1 MTPANHSIHAEVFAM
16 HHPARRPPRRS
27 TVVLAALLLASAA
40 ACGKKDAAE
49 DAAPG
54 TATTAAAAVSVTDVS
69 VGKSVDADK
78 RVTDESDDFAPADV
92 IYASVA
98 TTGAASNANLT
109 ARWTF
114 EDGQT
119 VDSTTQVISPTGPA
133 ATEFHISKPGGLP
146 KGKYK
151 VQVMLNG
158 APAGTEEFEVK

>member
-1 MTPANHSIHAEVFAM
+1 MGILDKMFDRDDDKN
-16 HHPARRPPRRS
+16 RRPAWRRS
-27 TVVLAALLLASAA
+27 VALAALLLAGTA

-49 DAAPG
+49 EAAPG
-54 TATTAAAAVSVTDVS
+54 TTTTAASAVSVTDVS
-69 VGKSVDADK
+69 VGKGVDAAK
-78 RVTDESDDFAPADV
+78 RVTSESDDFAPADV

-114 EDGQT
+114 QDGQT

-151 VQVMLNG
+151 VEVLLNG
-158 APAGTEEFEVK
+158 SSAGTEEFEVK

>member
-1 MTPANHSIHAEVFAM
+1 M
-16 HHPARRPPRRS
+16 HHPTRRPAWRR
-27 TVVLAALLLASAA
+27 TAMLAALLLTGAA
-40 ACGKKDAAE
+40 ACGKKDATE

-54 TATTAAAAVSVTDVS
+54 TTTAASAVSVTDVS
-69 VGKSVDADK
+69 LGKGVDADK
-78 RVTDESDDFAPADV
+78 RVTNESDDFAPADV

-98 TTGAASNANLT
+98 TTGSASNANLT

-151 VQVMLNG
+151 VEVMLNG
-158 APAGTEEFEVK
+158 APAETEEFEVK